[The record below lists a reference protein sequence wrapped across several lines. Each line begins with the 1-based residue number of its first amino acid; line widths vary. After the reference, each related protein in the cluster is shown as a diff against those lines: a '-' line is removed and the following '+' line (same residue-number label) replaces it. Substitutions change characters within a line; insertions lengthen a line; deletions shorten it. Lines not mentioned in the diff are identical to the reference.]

1 MPELPDLEYLVPRLR
16 GLLEG
21 QKLEKLEVY
30 EPVVLRNLLGE
41 DITRE
46 LPLAF
51 QSVTRHG
58 PFVVLDLGQPS
69 ESQLSIIIHPMLAG
83 RFSQNRKKKSTMLR
97 LQLSDGYLDYEDDK
111 KMGKVYLARPEQR
124 EAIPGF
130 AKQGMDILSADFTE
144 EYFLKIAQKA
154 RSQVRV
160 FLMDQSRLS
169 AIGNA
174 YADEILFEA
183 GIHPK
188 TRMNSLKGDDLQRLY
203 GSLKSVIQ
211 GAIEIIQKAEPAL
224 EVKYRQHMK
233 VRNRKDQPCFRCG
246 TKIRRANV
254 LGYDAFFCPKCQP
267 DGGKGFIDWS
277 SLER

>member
-21 QKLEKLEVY
+21 QTLERMEVF
-30 EPVVLRNLLGE
+30 EPVVLRNLLGH
-41 DITRE
+41 DIDNV
-46 LPLAF
+46 LPLGF
-51 QSVTRHG
+51 QTVTRHG
-58 PFVVLDLGQPS
+58 PFVVLDLGPS
-69 ESQLSIIIHPMLAG
+69 SEIQLSIIIHPMLAG
-83 RFSQNRKKKSTMLR
+83 RFSTAKRKKSTMLR
-97 LQLSDGYLDYEDDK
+97 LHLAQGHLDYDDDK

-124 EAIPGF
+124 PEIPGF
-130 AKQGMDILSADFTE
+130 AKQGLDILSSEFTE
-144 EYFLKIAQKA
+144 QRFMAVAQKL

-188 TRMNSLKGDDLQRLY
+188 TRMNSLKEDDLRRLY
-203 GSLKSVIQ
+203 RALRSVIE
-211 GAIEIIQKAEPAL
+211 GAIEIIRQAQPAM
-224 EVKYRQHMK
+224 EAKYRQHMK
-233 VRNRKDQPCFRCG
+233 VRNRKDQPCTRCG
-246 TKIRRANV
+246 SKIRRANV
-254 LGYDAFFCPKCQP
+254 LGYDAFFCPVCQP

-277 SLER
+277 SLEK